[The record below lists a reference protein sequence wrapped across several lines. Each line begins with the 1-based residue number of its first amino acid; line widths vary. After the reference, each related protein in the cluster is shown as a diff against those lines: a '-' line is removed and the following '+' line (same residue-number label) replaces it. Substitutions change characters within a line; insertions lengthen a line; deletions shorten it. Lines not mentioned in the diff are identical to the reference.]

1 MTWHHE
7 RDGVRLSLPS
17 AQLVLEQARSV
28 PKTRA
33 PATPGANPECC
44 LLADMPCHVVR
55 CLPCVRTSEL
65 SAVPLFTVLDF
76 LAGAFSAVWLTYS
89 NGLTSCDLSET
100 PSWVMFAGGLFVCLG
115 VYFLG
120 HRVMQTVGFGLADI
134 NFLRGFCI
142 EFASTAAVVLAT
154 FLNLPVSTTHC
165 QVGAVI
171 FVGWTAF
178 GRRHVKWGMFG
189 WIGLT
194 WIVTLPL
201 SAGLAAVLLAVG
213 RTAVLS

>member
-1 MTWHHE
+1 VPAGHH
-7 RDGVRLSLPS
+7 
-17 AQLVLEQARSV
+17 
-28 PKTRA
+28 T
-33 PATPGANPECC
+33 
-44 LLADMPCHVVR
+44 LA
-55 CLPCVRTSEL
+55 CLPYIPTSEFL
-65 SAVPLFTVLDF
+65 AVSLIMALDF

-100 PSWVMFAGGLFVCLG
+100 PSWLMLAGGLFVCLG

-120 HRVMQTVGFGLADI
+120 HRVIQTVGFGLADI

-142 EFASTAAVVLAT
+142 EFASTTAVVLAT
-154 FLNLPVSTTHC
+154 FLGMPVSTTHC

-194 WIVTLPL
+194 WVVTLPF
-201 SAGLAAVLLAVG
+201 SAGLAAVLLAVS
-213 RTAVLS
+213 RPAVLS